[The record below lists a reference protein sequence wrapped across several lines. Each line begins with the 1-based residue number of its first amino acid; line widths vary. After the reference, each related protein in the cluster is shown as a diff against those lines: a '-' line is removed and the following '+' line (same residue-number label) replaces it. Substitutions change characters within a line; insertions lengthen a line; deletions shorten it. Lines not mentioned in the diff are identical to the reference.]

1 MPTGSALAPPRCF
14 LSQCHSPRGVALS
27 LAGTLSMAGLAWG
40 REDSEGI
47 VGEGLASAGLEVP
60 RRGVSAS

>member
-1 MPTGSALAPPRCF
+1 
-14 LSQCHSPRGVALS
+14 
-27 LAGTLSMAGLAWG
+27 MARVAWG